1 MFMAGNPRAGRVLG
15 YVAVG
20 VVIVLGSKGLAA

>member
-1 MFMAGNPRAGRVLG
+1 MGGNPRAARVLG